1 MTSIIVDLLNNLQ
14 RPNFAS
20 NKLVI
25 FMGRKMIFDQDSLDT
40 IANNKVHRSML
51 LSAPGEVR
59 R

>member
-51 LSAPGEVR
+51 LSAYN
-59 R
+59 